1 MRSHL
6 SLVICFGLLTFFS
19 RPLYASFADTFGAS
33 SSSIGMANQLSLSAQ
48 SAALNH
54 YAPALLTLHE
64 SSSVELN
71 FSAVKRNFDSIENI
85 VVKNPTNNA
94 DTPLTQEGDVS
105 TDYGNSYHSSLHTHI
120 KLSERNS
127 VGLSIYAP
135 LGFLMEFNT
144 GDPFL
149 PEYVMHRARYE
160 RTQFAL
166 NLARRFGNNKER
178 PYAFSLGMHMGM
190 QTAAN
195 TTFNAALS
203 GTGFGS
209 SSDTQTKAKPSLGV
223 IASVAKKWSTQQ
235 ISSLSYTQE
244 MKNKLKV
251 DTQGFTANP
260 SIPFTAEL
268 SNMLYYDPHIFR
280 FMHEMKIAQWTGIF
294 TLEYQDWGGY
304 ETPVTRMQSFGGL
317 VSSDDFEQVQTRSI
331 LIPAIALH
339 WQANE
344 SWGASLGYRYRPTPI
359 RGDFSGPGNSID
371 TDTQIFALGA
381 QYRVQQLTFHLGM
394 QYHALKSLSV
404 QKTDELEDGNPGRK
418 IGDPGYR
425 VGGDIQLVSF
435 GVEYHF

>member
-19 RPLYASFADTFGAS
+19 KPIYASFAETFGAS
-33 SSSIGMANQLSLSAQ
+33 SSSIGMANQLSLSTE
-48 SAALNH
+48 SAAINH
-54 YAPALLTLHE
+54 YAPALLSLHK

-94 DTPLTQEGDVS
+94 DTPLTQEGNVS

-120 KLSERNS
+120 KVSERNS
-127 VGLSIYAP
+127 VGLSIYSP
-135 LGFLMEFNT
+135 LSFFMEFNS

-149 PEYVMHRARYE
+149 PEYIMHRGRYE

-166 NLARRFGNNKER
+166 NLARSFGREDT
-178 PYAFSLGMHMGM
+178 PYAFSLGLHMGM
-190 QTAAN
+190 QTTTN
-195 TTFNAALS
+195 TTFNAALL

-209 SSDTQTKAKPSLGV
+209 SSDIQTKAKPSLGL
-223 IASVAKKWSTQQ
+223 IASVAKKWSSQQ
-235 ISSLSYTQE
+235 MSSFNYTQE

-251 DTQGFTANP
+251 ETQGFTANP

-268 SNMLYYDPHIFR
+268 TNMLYYDPHIFR
-280 FMHEMKIAQWTGIF
+280 FMHEVKISNWTGMF

-304 ETPVTRMQSFGGL
+304 ETPITRMRSFGGL
-317 VSSDDFEQVQTRSI
+317 VSSDDYEQVQTRSI

-339 WQANE
+339 WQATE
-344 SWGASLGYRYRPTPI
+344 DWGASLGYRYRPTPI
-359 RGDFSGPGNSID
+359 KGDFSGAGNSVD

-381 QYRVQQLTFHLGM
+381 HYRFHQLTFHLGL
-394 QYHALKSLSV
+394 QYHALKSLSI